1 MKNLNKDLREELG
14 NIVNSMEKIYRD
26 GKQLVKGGSNQPSIK
41 QLQQKVGLKP
51 SLEDC
56 LNGLMLLCHM
66 HRSE

>member
-14 NIVNSMEKIYRD
+14 NIVRSMEKIYRD
-26 GKQLVKGGSNQPSIK
+26 GKQLVKGGSNQPSVK
-41 QLQQKVGLKP
+41 QLQLRVGVKP

-56 LNGLMLLCHM
+56 LNGLMLLCDM